1 MTFHYTYNEINVL
14 RHDVGFIVK
23 QVKSVLANK
32 RVRSICLSQ
41 LPDDNGQL
49 YTTEQASRIIDAVV
63 NDSLYYHY
71 P

>member
-1 MTFHYTYNEINVL
+1 MTFRYTYDEINVL
-14 RHDVGFIVK
+14 RHDVGFIAK

-49 YTTEQASRIIDAVV
+49 YTTEQASRIIDSVV